1 MKTNNT
7 QKVPKSWKVQLS
19 RLFGQNSRE
28 AQKDNRTPAEWKR
41 TLKKILD
48 ELYQY
53 LEENVHT
60 DEMHT
65 LMLYSCLYAAHESL
79 KEKDFWPGYL
89 EGITR
94 LSLLLMG
101 DYPDHRRRRGGKK
114 TKDHYSLNY
123 MRSVI
128 YTQSMS
134 QKVRT
139 MLAAPEV
146 GLPGFNIDVR
156 SALSLFRDE
165 TGLSARYK
173 VKEFIRWFK
182 KRYPNE
188 YCALF

>member
-1 MKTNNT
+1 MKTSNT
-7 QKVPKSWKVQLS
+7 QKIPNSLKVQLS

-41 TLKKILD
+41 TLKKVLD

-60 DEMHT
+60 DEMHA

-79 KEKDFWPGYL
+79 KEEDFWAGYL

-101 DYPDHRRRRGGKK
+101 DYPNHRRRRGGKK
-114 TKDHYSLNY
+114 RKGHYTLNH
-123 MRSVI
+123 MRSVV

-139 MLAAPEV
+139 MLAAPKV
-146 GLPGFNIDVR
+146 GLPGFDVDVR

-165 TGLSARYK
+165 MGPSATY
-173 VKEFIRWFK
+173 KEFIRWFK

-188 YCALF
+188 YSALF